1 MCLGIPGKIL
11 KIFQNDSTSMGVVDF
26 SGVKLD
32 VCLEAVPEAQVG
44 DYVIVH
50 AGFAIS
56 TLSED
61 EAQETLDLFDQIDA
75 LQAEEDKKVNSK

>member
-1 MCLGIPGKIL
+1 MCLGIPGKITS
-11 KIFQNDSTSMGVVDF
+11 IFQNGATRMGVVDF

-32 VCLEAVPEAQVG
+32 VCLEAVPDAQVG

-56 TLSED
+56 TLSEA
-61 EAQETLDLFDQIDA
+61 EAQETFDLLDQIDA
-75 LQAEEDKKVNSK
+75 VQAEEDKKSSL

>member
-1 MCLGIPGKIL
+1 MCLAIPGKIM
-11 KIFQNDSTSMGVVDF
+11 KISQNDSIRMGVVDF
-26 SGVKLD
+26 SGVELD
-32 VCLEAVPEAQVG
+32 VCLEAVPEAKVG
-44 DYVIVH
+44 NYVIVH

-75 LQAEEDKKVNSK
+75 IQAEEDKKSNM

>member
-1 MCLGIPGKIL
+1 
-11 KIFQNDSTSMGVVDF
+11 MGVVDF
-26 SGVKLD
+26 SGVELD
-32 VCLEAVPEAQVG
+32 VCLEAVPEAEAG
-44 DYVIVH
+44 NYVIVH

-75 LQAEEDKKVNSK
+75 LQAEEDKNNNL